1 MKTIMLKIMN
11 KKFLGLVIFV
21 ILIGFFLAGF
31 WPFNFIP
38 ENEVK
43 WLSNTNGLSFYG
55 HGMVHTPDLLNGDN
69 PPFQNGSIT
78 VEMLLQPK
86 VKCDCFVARIL
97 SLYDGRKSENLFIG
111 QWKYDLILS
120 GHFQA
125 PDNKIKY
132 KEVGIGN
139 ILMRDKKIFIT
150 ITSGNDGTTVSI
162 DGKQV
167 RSYPQYSLI
176 HDDKSSGYLIIGNSP
191 TGKQYWTGELYGIA
205 IYNRIIAPDKV
216 LNNYHAWIEN
226 GAPDTLGEESPLAL
240 YLFDEKTG
248 TLIKNHSGPQDLII
262 PAKFTPFKK
271 VILSPPRE
279 TFKFDRSYLKDVV
292 INFFGFIPFGFFF
305 LALLW
310 NPIEFKRLR
319 TSILVILTGGGLSLI
334 IELIQSNIPT
344 RTSSL
349 TDLILNTLGTVA
361 GVILF
366 NMISGKLGNPDQP
379 TYLR

>member
-1 MKTIMLKIMN
+1 MN

-31 WPFNFIP
+31 WPFNFVP
-38 ENEVK
+38 VNEVK

-69 PPFQNGSIT
+69 LLFQNGSIT
-78 VEMLLQPK
+78 FEMLLQPK
-86 VKCDCFVARIL
+86 IKCDCFLSRIL

-139 ILMRDKKIFIT
+139 ILMRDKKIFLT
-150 ITSGNDGTTVSI
+150 ITSGNDGTTVYI

-366 NMISGKLGNPDQP
+366 NMISRKKMSFNNPCS
-379 TYLR
+379 

>member
-11 KKFLGLVIFV
+11 KRFLGFIILVIV
-21 ILIGFFLAGF
+21 IGFFLVGL

-43 WLSNTNGLSFYG
+43 WLKNTTGISFYG
-55 HGMVHTPDLLNGDN
+55 HGMIHTSDHLNGGN

-78 VEMLLQPK
+78 VEVLLQPK
-86 VKCDCFVARIL
+86 LNCDCFIARIL
-97 SLYDGRKSENLFIG
+97 SLHDGRKVENLIIG
-111 QWKYDLILS
+111 QWKDDLVLGGYIIK
-120 GHFQA
+120 
-125 PDNKIKY
+125 PDKNKKY
-132 KEVGIGN
+132 KEVGPGN
-139 ILMRDKKIFIT
+139 ILIRDKKIFIT
-150 ITSGNDGTTVSI
+150 ITSGNDGTTVYI
-162 DGKQV
+162 DGKEI

-176 HDDKSSGYLIIGNSP
+176 YDNKSSGYLIIGSSP
-191 TGKQYWTGELYGIA
+191 IGKQNWTGELYGLA
-205 IYNRIIAPDKV
+205 IYNRIIAPDQV
-216 LNNYHAWIEN
+216 LNNYHAWIKN
-226 GAPDTLGEESPLAL
+226 GSPDTLGEESPLAL
-240 YLFDEKTG
+240 YLFDEKSGPTV
-248 TLIKNHSGPQDLII
+248 KNHSGQQDLMI
-262 PAKFTPFKK
+262 PEKFTPFKR
-271 VILSPPRE
+271 VILTAPWQD
-279 TFKFDRSYLKDVV
+279 FKLDRSYLKDVV

-305 LALLW
+305 IALLW
-310 NPIEFKRLR
+310 NPIESKRLR

-366 NMISGKLGNPDQP
+366 NMISGKRGNQDHP